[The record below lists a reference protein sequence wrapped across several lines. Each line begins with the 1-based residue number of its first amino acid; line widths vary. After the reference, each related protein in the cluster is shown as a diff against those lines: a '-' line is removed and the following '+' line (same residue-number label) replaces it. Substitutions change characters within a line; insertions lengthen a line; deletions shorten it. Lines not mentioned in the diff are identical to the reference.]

1 MTHFTYIYIYNIYVD
16 KAYNFFFFNLYNRY
30 HNCEFRAKE
39 LANFIK
45 CTLVKSLCKKNRD
58 QHFSNEL
65 RQYKISCSLAYWK
78 STDDL
83 FCIEVIRTFSV
94 HIERRKWKKILPRIK
109 FIYNVAKRIMNIL
122 SNFQE
127 YKILRK
133 FLERKLQVAGNE
145 SLQINEMEM
154 DYHDE

>member
-1 MTHFTYIYIYNIYVD
+1 M
-16 KAYNFFFFNLYNRY
+16 
-30 HNCEFRAKE
+30 
-39 LANFIK
+39 
-45 CTLVKSLCKKNRD
+45 KKNIT
-58 QHFSNEL
+58 SNKVE
-65 RQYKISCSLAYWK
+65 
-78 STDDL
+78 
-83 FCIEVIRTFSV
+83 
-94 HIERRKWKKILPRIK
+94 IK
-109 FIYNVAKRIMNIL
+109 IYNVAKRIMNIL

>member
-1 MTHFTYIYIYNIYVD
+1 
-16 KAYNFFFFNLYNRY
+16 
-30 HNCEFRAKE
+30 
-39 LANFIK
+39 
-45 CTLVKSLCKKNRD
+45 
-58 QHFSNEL
+58 
-65 RQYKISCSLAYWK
+65 
-78 STDDL
+78 
-83 FCIEVIRTFSV
+83 
-94 HIERRKWKKILPRIK
+94 
-109 FIYNVAKRIMNIL
+109 MNIL